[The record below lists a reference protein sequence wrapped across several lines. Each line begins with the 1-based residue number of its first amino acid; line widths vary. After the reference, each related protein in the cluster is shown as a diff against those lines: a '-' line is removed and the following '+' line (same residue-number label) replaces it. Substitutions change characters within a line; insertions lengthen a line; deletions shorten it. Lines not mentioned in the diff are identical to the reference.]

1 MPWGTCALCQSCF
14 AALYQ
19 GAVETVAEDM
29 GGDGAQECRQM
40 RTEGEG
46 SFVARTGSELV

>member
-1 MPWGTCALCQSCF
+1 MPGGMCALCQSRF

-29 GGDGAQECRQM
+29 GGGGAQGWRQM